1 MLCLEQ
7 PGRSNLKVDPA
18 AQDLNDQNLQPI
30 LNENWIMLYGVH
42 CMGKILRWFAVLRL
56 QEGFFEQ
63 TVEQIL

>member
-18 AQDLNDQNLQPI
+18 ARDLNDQNLQPI
-30 LNENWIMLYGVH
+30 SKDNRIMMNGVRY
-42 CMGKILRWFAVLRL
+42 MGKILRWFAVLQL
-56 QEGFFEQ
+56 QEVFEQ